1 MSTRNT
7 IIVSMI
13 VILVATI
20 ASVIV
25 YPQLPEVAASHW
37 DANGQVNGYMPRFW
51 AAFLMSLMSI
61 GLLFLLLAVPSIDP
75 LKANIAKF
83 RNYYNVFVLVIIVFM
98 LIIHGITLVW
108 NLGYNQF
115 NIGNAIVPAVGLIF
129 IFAGIM
135 MAKAKRN
142 FFIGIRTPWTL
153 SNDTVWEETHKLGSK
168 LFIGAGIVSFLSAF
182 FGEAGFWI
190 MFIVMMIAAII
201 PIIYSYILWRN
212 ITKS

>member
-7 IIVSMI
+7 IILS
-13 VILVATI
+13 ILLIIIATVA
-20 ASVIV
+20 SGLV
-25 YPQLPEVAASHW
+25 YNKLPEMAASHW
-37 DANGQVNGYMPRFW
+37 DANGQVNGYLPRFW
-51 AAFLMSLMSI
+51 AAFLMPLMSI

-83 RNYYNVFVLVIIVFM
+83 RNYYNAFVMVVIVFM
-98 LIIHGITLVW
+98 LIIHGITLAW
-108 NLGYNQF
+108 NLGYDQF
-115 NIGNAIVPAVGLIF
+115 NISNAIIPAVGLIF

-182 FGEAGFWI
+182 FGEIGFWI
-190 MFIVMMIAAII
+190 MFIVIMIAAII
-201 PIIYSYILWRN
+201 PIIYSYVLWRN

>member
-7 IIVSMI
+7 IIVSLI
-13 VILVATI
+13 VILAATI
-20 ASVIV
+20 VSVVV
-25 YPQLPEVAASHW
+25 YPQLPEMAASHW

-51 AAFLMSLMSI
+51 AAFLMPLMSI

-83 RNYYNVFVLVIIVFM
+83 RNYYNAFVMVVIVFM
-98 LIIHGITLVW
+98 LIIHGITLAW
-108 NLGYNQF
+108 NLGYDQF

-168 LFIGAGIVSFLSAF
+168 LFIGAGIVSLLSAF
-182 FGEAGFWI
+182 FGEAGFWV

-201 PIIYSYILWRN
+201 PIVYSYILWRN

>member
-7 IIVSMI
+7 IIVSLI
-13 VILVATI
+13 VILAATI
-20 ASVIV
+20 VSVVV
-25 YPQLPEVAASHW
+25 YPQLPEMAASHW
-37 DANGQVNGYMPRFW
+37 DVNGQVNGYLPRFW
-51 AAFLMSLMSI
+51 AAFLMPLMSI

-83 RNYYNVFVLVIIVFM
+83 RNYYNAFVMFVIVFM
-98 LIIHGITLVW
+98 LIIHGITLAW
-108 NLGYNQF
+108 NLGYDQF
-115 NIGNAIVPAVGLIF
+115 NIGNAIVPAVGLII

-168 LFIGAGIVSFLSAF
+168 LFIGAGIISVLSAF
-182 FGEAGFWI
+182 FGEVGFWI
-190 MFIVMMIAAII
+190 MFIVIMIAAII
-201 PIIYSYILWRN
+201 PVVYSYVLWRN